1 MLQYTYVKK
10 NICKDGYMIN
20 YWLLALTF
28 LSVNLDF
35 FFMLIFL
42 VKKYNLRQSIIGYII
57 GVTVILTLSFII
69 GQTLAYFIP
78 EWMMGILGLLPI
90 YMALKDDDDEDN
102 VSSHKSPIL
111 SFVITYLSVCAGCNL
126 SIFLPVLIGISLK
139 QFIIILIFINTLTIV
154 VTIIVKF
161 IADIRLVNK
170 VMQKYGEKLMK
181 ICYILVGLYVL
192 WDSGL
197 IEHLIKLL

>member
-1 MLQYTYVKK
+1 M
-10 NICKDGYMIN
+10 N

>member
-1 MLQYTYVKK
+1 
-10 NICKDGYMIN
+10 
-20 YWLLALTF
+20 
-28 LSVNLDF
+28 
-35 FFMLIFL
+35 MLIFL

-126 SIFLPVLIGISLK
+126 SIFFTS
-139 QFIIILIFINTLTIV
+139 INRY
-154 VTIIVKF
+154 IVKAIHNYINF
-161 IADIRLVNK
+161 Y
-170 VMQKYGEKLMK
+170 KYTNN
-181 ICYILVGLYVL
+181 CSYN
-192 WDSGL
+192 
-197 IEHLIKLL
+197 HR